1 MVMNISF
8 YKKTNLKPQKS
19 NFNSKI
25 TMEINLSVI
34 TNHET
39 ISKYEGDANKAGSFI
54 IKSFTTSLK
63 SQCSITNTNFLF
75 AIF

>member
-39 ISKYEGDANKAGSFI
+39 ISKYEGDANKAGSFT

-63 SQCSITNTNFLF
+63 SQCSISNTNVLF